1 MRIWT
6 IHPKY
11 LDAKG
16 FVALWRETLLAKNVL
31 ENKTKGYKNHPQL
44 IRFKNQKNP
53 VEAVNRYLEIIFQE
67 SVNRNYKFDKT
78 KFSKPV
84 VRIKIKTTKGQLEF
98 EFKHLLK
105 KLKIRDKKRYAELRN
120 LKKIHAHPMF
130 EIIEGGLESWEK
142 NA

>member
-1 MRIWT
+1 
-6 IHPKY
+6 
-11 LDAKG
+11 
-16 FVALWRETLLAKNVL
+16 LLAKNVL

-67 SVNRNYKFDKT
+67 SVNRNYEFDKT

-105 KLKIRDKKRYAELRN
+105 KLKIRDKKRYSELRN

-130 EIIEGGLESWEK
+130 KIIEGGLESWEK